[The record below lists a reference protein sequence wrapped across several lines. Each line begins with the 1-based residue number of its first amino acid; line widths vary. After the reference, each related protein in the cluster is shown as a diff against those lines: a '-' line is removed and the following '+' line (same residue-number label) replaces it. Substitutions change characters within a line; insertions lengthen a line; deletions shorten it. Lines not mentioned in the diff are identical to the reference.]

1 VSTAHE
7 IDLHRWMTAYGR
19 AYRGRDPDAG
29 AALFADRAT
38 YQWGP
43 FGPLLR
49 GRDAIREE
57 WARGV
62 ERMEP
67 GDIGFRHEVLIAGPD
82 LGVARWLASYPVNG
96 DSAREEIDGIFA
108 VRLGA
113 DGLCVEFREWWNS
126 REVPVED

>member
-1 VSTAHE
+1 
-7 IDLHRWMTAYGR
+7 MTAYGR
-19 AYRGRDPDAG
+19 AYRNRDPDAG
-29 AALFADRAT
+29 AALFAERAT

-57 WARGV
+57 WAKRV
-62 ERMEP
+62 DRMEP
-67 GDIGFRHEVLIAGPD
+67 GEIGWRHEVLIAGPEV
-82 LGVARWLASYPVNG
+82 GVARWLTSFPASCG
-96 DSAREEIDGIFA
+96 KARQEIDGIFA

-126 REVPVED
+126 REVPAADG